1 MNQHTHTVGAV
12 FLTPETEPSSPT
24 AAPGAPAIDDVMTA
38 AHHALAPP
46 VPSLDDYTRDPWTG
60 RPGEPRSVRA
70 LYDDLVANKHKK
82 PEEE

>member
-1 MNQHTHTVGAV
+1 MTQHTHPVGDV

-24 AAPGAPAIDDVMTA
+24 
-38 AHHALAPP
+38 

>member
-1 MNQHTHTVGAV
+1 MNRETLMTQHTHTVGDV
-12 FLTPETEPSSPT
+12 FLTPETEPSSP
-24 AAPGAPAIDDVMTA
+24 TA

>member
-1 MNQHTHTVGAV
+1 MRDLSMTQHTHPVGDV
-12 FLTPETEPSSPT
+12 FLTPETEPSSPP
-24 AAPGAPAIDDVMTA
+24 AAPGAP
-38 AHHALAPP
+38 APP